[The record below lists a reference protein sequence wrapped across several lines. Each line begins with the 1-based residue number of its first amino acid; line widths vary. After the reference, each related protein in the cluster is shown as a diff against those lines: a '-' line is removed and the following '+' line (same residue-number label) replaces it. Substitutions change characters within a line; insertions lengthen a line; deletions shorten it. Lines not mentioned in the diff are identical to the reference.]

1 MNDDSSSSRKP
12 RNGGAGSEH
21 EPSLGE
27 GLMNWL
33 RRNLAPG
40 NGDHDLRG
48 SLEEVLEGH
57 EDEGGDLEPEQREM
71 LLNILSFG
79 ELQVDDVMVPRAD
92 IVAIEA
98 SLPLTEVVASFR
110 SAKHSRL
117 PIYRETLDDI
127 IGFVHIKDVIDFWD
141 DDDNGSIAGV
151 MRQVLIVPPSMPVL
165 DLLARMRSTRIHLAI
180 VVDEYGGTDGLVTIE
195 DVVEEIVGEIEDEHD
210 DVEQPMIVE
219 HDDGSF
225 EADARTEIAEFEAQ
239 FDVDLLPDDLDAEI
253 DTLGGLLFSMMGRVP
268 RRGDKVRHDCGLEFE
283 VTEADPRRISRL
295 RVRRVPAVAN
305 VRG

>member
-1 MNDDSSSSRKP
+1 
-12 RNGGAGSEH
+12 
-21 EPSLGE
+21 
-27 GLMNWL
+27 MNWL
-33 RRNLAPG
+33 KRNLAPG

-57 EDEGGDLEPEQREM
+57 EDERGDLEPEQREM

-79 ELQVDDVMVPRAD
+79 ELQVDDIMVPRAD

-98 SLPLTEVVASFR
+98 SLPLTEVVAGFR
-110 SAKHSRL
+110 AARHSRL
-117 PIYRETLDDI
+117 PIFRETLDDI
-127 IGFVHIKDVIDFWD
+127 IGFVHIKDVIDLWD
-141 DDDNGSIAGV
+141 DDDNGSIDRV

-210 DVEQPMIVE
+210 EVEEPMIVE
-219 HDDGSF
+219 REDGSF

-239 FDVDLLPDDLDAEI
+239 FEVDLLPDDLDDEI

-295 RVRRVPAVAN
+295 RVRRVPVTAN
-305 VRG
+305 AQG

>member
-1 MNDDSSSSRKP
+1 
-12 RNGGAGSEH
+12 
-21 EPSLGE
+21 
-27 GLMNWL
+27 MNWL
-33 RRNLAPG
+33 KRNLAPG
-40 NGDHDLRG
+40 NGEHDLRG

-57 EDEGGDLEPEQREM
+57 EAERGDLEPEQREM

-79 ELQVDDVMVPRAD
+79 ELQVDDIMVPRAD

-98 SLPLTEVVASFR
+98 SLPLTEVVAGFR
-110 SAKHSRL
+110 AARHSRL
-117 PIYRETLDDI
+117 PVFRETLDDI
-127 IGFVHIKDVIDFWD
+127 IGFVHIKDVIDLWD
-141 DDDNGSIAGV
+141 DDDSGSIGGV

-210 DVEQPMIVE
+210 EVEEPMIVE
-219 HDDGSF
+219 RDDGSF

-239 FDVDLLPDDLDAEI
+239 FNVDLLPDDLDDEI

-295 RVRRVPAVAN
+295 RVRRVPAVADAE
-305 VRG
+305 G